1 MRCSRL
7 STGGWSPYW
16 PTYEASGSVFGWN
29 SGERNGADPGVTSQP
44 LVRTGV
50 RPPWPGKLEPAG
62 AEFLHVRRAPA
73 TSEEAEPAV
82 FVHGLGG
89 SATNWTD
96 LMGLLQD
103 RLSSAAPDLPG
114 FGWSPPPSRGDYS
127 LTAHARVIT
136 DFIESDGQR
145 NGPGNGQPTGHRPV
159 HLIGNSLGGTVA
171 TLVAARRPD
180 LVRTLTLVS
189 PALPVLR
196 PRSSNAHLPAL
207 AAPWIGQRLARRL
220 GRFPVEARVNA
231 TLALCF
237 ADPSRVS
244 RQRFDEAIA
253 EADRRARLG
262 HESDAM
268 LLSLRSLIATY
279 LHRGPVSLW
288 AVAAQ
293 VRAPTLLIYGL
304 KDKLVD
310 PRTSARAAR
319 TYPDARLL
327 LLPDSGHV
335 AQMEH
340 PHEVARAVRRHMTRV
355 L

>member
-1 MRCSRL
+1 
-7 STGGWSPYW
+7 
-16 PTYEASGSVFGWN
+16 
-29 SGERNGADPGVTSQP
+29 VTTEP
-44 LVRTGV
+44 DVRVGV
-50 RPPWPGKLEPAG
+50 RPPWTGSLEPAG
-62 AEFLHVRRAPA
+62 AEVLHVRRAPG
-73 TSEEAEPAV
+73 TSDAAERAV

-96 LMGLLQD
+96 VMGLLQD

-114 FGWSPPPSRGDYS
+114 FGWSPPPSGADYS

-136 DFIESDGQR
+136 DFIEREGQPTAQP
-145 NGPGNGQPTGHRPV
+145 NGQGQPTGQGNGPGPV

-180 LVRTLTLVS
+180 LVRSLTLVS
-189 PALPVLR
+189 PAMPVLR
-196 PRSSNAHLPAL
+196 PRSTNAHLPAL

-220 GRFPVEARVNA
+220 GRFPVEARVKA

-244 RQRFDEAIA
+244 RQRFEEAIA

-268 LLSLRSLIATY
+268 LLSLRSLISAY
-279 LHRGPVSLW
+279 LNPGRMSLW
-288 AVAAQ
+288 AAAAQ

-340 PHEVARAVRRHMTRV
+340 PEEVARAVRRHVARV
-355 L
+355 R

>member
-1 MRCSRL
+1 M
-7 STGGWSPYW
+7 TTEP
-16 PTYEASGSVFGWN
+16 
-29 SGERNGADPGVTSQP
+29 D
-44 LVRTGV
+44 VRVGV
-50 RPPWPGKLEPAG
+50 RPPWTGSLEPAG
-62 AEFLHVRRAPA
+62 AEVLHVRRAPA
-73 TSEEAEPAV
+73 TSDAAEPAV

-96 LMGLLQD
+96 VMGLLQD

-114 FGWSPPPSRGDYS
+114 FGWSPPPSGDDYS

-136 DFIESDGQR
+136 DFIEHDGQLDR
-145 NGPGNGQPTGHRPV
+145 HGPV

-180 LVRTLTLVS
+180 LVRSLTLVS
-189 PALPVLR
+189 PAMPVLR
-196 PRSSNAHLPAL
+196 PRSTNAHLPAL

-220 GRFPVEARVNA
+220 GRFPVEARVKA

-237 ADPSRVS
+237 ADPTRVS

-268 LLSLRSLIATY
+268 LLSLRSLIAAY
-279 LHRGPVSLW
+279 LYRGRVSLW
-288 AVAAQ
+288 ATAAQ

-310 PRTSARAAR
+310 PRTAARAAR

-340 PHEVARAVRRHMTRV
+340 PDEVARVVRRHVARV
-355 L
+355 GATA

>member
-1 MRCSRL
+1 VGRNAGEL
-7 STGGWSPYW
+7 DGA
-16 PTYEASGSVFGWN
+16 EADVTTPR
-29 SGERNGADPGVTSQP
+29 EVGAA
-44 LVRTGV
+44 V
-50 RPPWPGKLEPAG
+50 RPTWPGALEPAG
-62 AEFLHVRRAPA
+62 EAKLHVRRAPA
-73 TSEEAEPAV
+73 TSAAAEPAV
-82 FVHGLGG
+82 LVHGLGG

-103 RLSSAAPDLPG
+103 SLSSAAPDLPG
-114 FGWSPPPSRGDYS
+114 FGWSPPPPRDDYS
-127 LTAHARVIT
+127 LMAHVRVIT

-145 NGPGNGQPTGHRPV
+145 NGHGPV
-159 HLIGNSLGGTVA
+159 HLLGNSLGGSVA

-196 PRSSNAHLPAL
+196 PRATNAHLPAL

-220 GRFPVEARVNA
+220 GRYPVEARVKA

-237 ADPSRVS
+237 ADPSRVPQ
-244 RQRFDEAIA
+244 QRFEEAIA

-279 LHRGPVSLW
+279 LHHGPVSLW
-288 AVAAQ
+288 EAAGQ

-319 TYPDARLL
+319 TYPDAHLV
-327 LLPDSGHV
+327 LLPDCGHV

-340 PHEVARAVRRHMTRV
+340 PEEVARAVRRHVRADAASRATAPSVAERRDIGPADAAV
-355 L
+355 DEKR